1 MPFQIK
7 NPNDANDICR
17 ALYSVDASLRA
28 VVERVASLERR
39 AALLEDETGAL
50 KREISDCHK
59 AIEGFSSSVLSVLMA
74 AQKGL
79 TDSLGTTAATK
90 KDDAKVSA
98 RVRLA
103 LVVGI
108 VITGLTVM
116 LERLGYDL
124 QVNWDGLKLEKH
136 APEGKENEGRDKSK
150 TEKPPA

>member
-28 VVERVASLERR
+28 VVERVSSLERR
-39 AALLEDETGAL
+39 AVLLEDETGAL

-79 TDSLGTTAATK
+79 TDSIGANSGIK
-90 KDDAKVSA
+90 KDDAKIGA

-108 VITGLTVM
+108 VITGLTIA

-124 QVNWDGLKLEKH
+124 QADWSGIRLQKH
-136 APEGKENEGRDKSK
+136 SEQGRENAAKN
-150 TEKPPA
+150 